1 MIGLRKAQNEA
12 LVTDTSIEKKQ
23 LAEEPHLLQT
33 AIKKPW
39 AVSLSRLGHNTPSF
53 PSTSIFFENGTF
65 TPKRLAD
72 ALLAF
77 FDAGRGLCAESSTQ
91 LILAFSRQSIQEPS
105 NLLSYVISDSSVVLD
120 GLA

>member
-39 AVSLSRLGHNTPSF
+39 AVSLSRLRDKTPSF
-53 PSTSIFFENGTF
+53 PSTSTFFENGTF
-65 TPKRLAD
+65 IPKRLA
-72 ALLAF
+72 
-77 FDAGRGLCAESSTQ
+77 T
-91 LILAFSRQSIQEPS
+91 P
-105 NLLSYVISDSSVVLD
+105 Y
-120 GLA
+120 